1 MADAAGSVPLHG
13 ESRPEIVKA
22 WQVHG
27 IGEPT
32 EVLRRVDKDPPEP
45 GAEHVRIAVAA
56 AGLGLPDVLMCRG
69 TYPLTPPL
77 PFTPGQEFVGTVTAV
92 GPGADIA
99 IGTRVLGVSDFVSG
113 NGSFAAEA
121 LAHASNVFPAPPG
134 LDDSAAAGF
143 WIPNMTA
150 WIGLVDRGGLKA
162 GQRLTVLGAAGGSG
176 IAAVQLGKAL
186 RAEVLAVVSDDK
198 RAEFCRSLGADHVV
212 VANGGTAADGT
223 PLAHALREAT
233 EWAGVDVVFDPVGGA
248 QGTAAMGALARDGR
262 HLAVGFASGAW
273 PTPDVQM
280 MVLTNTTLV
289 GVLAAGYSREHLEEI
304 LRGLAEFVN
313 AGAIQPT
320 ISETVPFKNI
330 PEALSRLGGRKVLG
344 KIVAEIDGS

>member
-1 MADAAGSVPLHG
+1 V
-13 ESRPEIVKA
+13 RA

-27 IGEPT
+27 SGEPSD
-32 EVLRRVDKDPPEP
+32 VLRQVDREVPEP
-45 GAEHVRIAVAA
+45 GAEQVRIHVAA

-69 TYPLTPPL
+69 TYPLTPAL
-77 PFTPGQEFVGTVTAV
+77 PFTPGQELVGTVTAV
-92 GPGADIA
+92 GPGVDIA

-121 LAHASNVFPAPPG
+121 LAHASNVFLAPAG
-134 LDDSAAAGF
+134 MDDSAAAGF

-162 GQRLTVLGAAGGSG
+162 GQRLAVLGAAGGSG

-186 RAEVLAVVSDDK
+186 GAQVLAVVSDEK

-212 VANGGTAADGT
+212 VAHGETASGGT

-233 EWAGVDVVFDPVGGA
+233 DWAGIDVVFDPVGGA

-273 PTPDVQM
+273 PTPDVPM
-280 MVLTNTTLV
+280 LVMTNTTLV
-289 GVLAAGYSREHLEEI
+289 GVLAAGYSREHLEGI
-304 LRGLAEFVN
+304 LRGLEELVEI
-313 AGAIQPT
+313 GAIR
-320 ISETVPFKNI
+320 IKAETVSFDAI
-330 PEALSRLGGRKVLG
+330 PDALTRLCGRRVLG
-344 KIVAEIDGS
+344 KIVAEIDGT

>member
-1 MADAAGSVPLHG
+1 MQLLRDRRAPG
-13 ESRPEIVKA
+13 EIVKA

-27 IGEPT
+27 IGEPND
-32 EVLRRVDKDPPEP
+32 VLRQVDRQLPDP
-45 GAEHVRIAVAA
+45 GAEQVRIKVAA

-77 PFTPGQEFVGTVTAV
+77 PFTPGQELVGTVTAV
-92 GPGADIA
+92 GPGVDIA
-99 IGTRVLGVSDFVSG
+99 IGTRVLGVSDFLSG

-121 LAHASNVFPAPPG
+121 LAQASNVFPAPPG
-134 LDDSAAAGF
+134 MDDAVAAGF

-162 GQRLTVLGAAGGSG
+162 GQRLAVLGAAGGSG

-186 RAEVLAVVSDDK
+186 HAEVLAVVSDEK

-212 VANGGTAADGT
+212 VANGDTAADGT

-233 EWAGVDVVFDPVGGA
+233 NWVGVDMIFDPVGGA
-248 QGTAAMGALARDGR
+248 QGTAAMTALARYGR

-289 GVLAAGYSREHLEEI
+289 GVLAAGYSREHVEGI
-304 LRGLAEFVN
+304 LRGLEELVD
-313 AGAIQPT
+313 AGAIQHAVG
-320 ISETVPFKNI
+320 ERVPFGDI
-330 PEALSRLGGRKVLG
+330 PGALTRLGGRKVLG
-344 KIVAEIDGS
+344 KIIAEIDGS

>member
-1 MADAAGSVPLHG
+1 M
-13 ESRPEIVKA
+13 KA

-32 EVLRRVDKDPPEP
+32 DVLRQVDRDLPDP
-45 GAEHVRIAVAA
+45 GAGQVRIRVTA

-69 TYPLTPPL
+69 TYPLTPPV
-77 PFTPGQEFVGTVTAV
+77 PFTPGQELVGTVTAV
-92 GPGADIA
+92 GPGVDIA

-121 LAHASNVFPAPPG
+121 LAHAATVFPAPPG

-162 GQRLTVLGAAGGSG
+162 GQRLAVLGAAGGSG

-186 RAEVLAVVSDDK
+186 HAKVLAAVSDEK

-212 VANGGTAADGT
+212 VAKGDTAADGT
-223 PLAHALREAT
+223 PLAQSLREGT
-233 EWAGVDVVFDPVGGA
+233 DWVGVDMIFDPVGGA

-262 HLAVGFASGAW
+262 HLAVGFASGTW
-273 PTPDVQM
+273 VTPDVQM
-280 MVLTNTTLV
+280 MVMTNTTLV
-289 GVLAAGYSREHLEEI
+289 GVLAAGYSREHLEGI
-304 LRGLAEFVN
+304 LRGLSELVDI
-313 AGAIQPT
+313 GAIRPVV
-320 ISETVPFKNI
+320 SETVSFKDI
-330 PEALSRLGGRKVLG
+330 PEALQRLGERKVLG
-344 KIVAEIDGS
+344 KIVAEIDGT